1 MCRTTIKILEPVVNG
16 TYAQSR
22 EKTTLRRTC
31 LKFDQGIPSCFK
43 RFQSL
48 ASLAASRMVDFLH
61 IITSALVVILLHNC
75 TCRFSSNET
84 SKINP

>member
-1 MCRTTIKILEPVVNG
+1 MCRTDIKILVSVVNG

-43 RFQSL
+43 KIPKFSFT
-48 ASLAASRMVDFLH
+48 SRVTDG
-61 IITSALVVILLHNC
+61 
-75 TCRFSSNET
+75 
-84 SKINP
+84 